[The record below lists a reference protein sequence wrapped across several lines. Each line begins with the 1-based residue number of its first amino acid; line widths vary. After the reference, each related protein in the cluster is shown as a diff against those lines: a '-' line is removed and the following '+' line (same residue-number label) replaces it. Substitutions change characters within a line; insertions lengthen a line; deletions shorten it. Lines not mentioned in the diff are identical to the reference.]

1 MYSSPGKFITAIR
14 TGIRGKNSPIVN
26 DLLWH
31 LGPPIILLLIFFL
44 FFPTRSKFEFSA
56 DEGINLMK
64 AMLIERGY
72 KMYDQIWSDQPPLFS
87 FLLAGLMRVFGYKVG
102 VTRTFVLIL
111 SAILLWANIQF
122 LRMNWGNKQAVFGA
136 IFLFLLPTYISLSV
150 STMLGL
156 PSITFATLSILS
168 LAAWHK
174 KRRYTWLILSAAALG
189 ISILIKLF
197 TGFLAPIIVLGILIG
212 EYTRT
217 NDGRNW
223 IKILTPVFLW
233 GAVFS
238 ILSIGIGFLL
248 VGPQNV
254 LQLIETHLLASDVV
268 SFDEWYFTIHRYT
281 RYLRPLLFLAIVGT
295 VITIRKR
302 NWTSLYPFF
311 WMVIA
316 YLLLLN
322 HTPVWWHHQLLISV
336 PATILAGITVGEI
349 APTVPKL
356 IEWGQFKDT
365 RGLIQLAGL
374 IGLFFFVF
382 SVRVPGGLENFNPLP
397 SLTTTG
403 LNLGMEREKILANM
417 IRRAPETNWVVT
429 DLPMYAFRARLSVP
443 PNLAVFSQKRFLTGN
458 LTEQEVIDTIQE
470 YQPEQI
476 LLGRQTYPLIEE
488 YLENGYYQYF
498 VTGDEETR
506 LYFRNDL

>member
-1 MYSSPGKFITAIR
+1 MYSSPGKLITAIR
-14 TGIRGKNSPIVN
+14 TGIRGKNSPVAN
-26 DLLWH
+26 GLLWH
-31 LGPPIILLLIFFL
+31 LGPPIILILIFFL
-44 FFPTRSKFEFSA
+44 FFPTRSDFEFSS

-64 AMLIERGY
+64 AMLVERGY

-87 FLLAGLMRVFGYKVG
+87 LMLAGLMRIFGYKVG

-122 LRMNWGNKQAVFGA
+122 LRMNWGNRHAIFGA
-136 IFLFLLPTYISLSV
+136 MFLFLLPTYITLSI
-150 STMLGL
+150 STMVGL
-156 PSITFATLSILS
+156 PSITFAALSILS

-174 KRRYTWLILSAAALG
+174 KRRYTWLFLSAAALG
-189 ISILIKLF
+189 ISVLIKLF
-197 TGFLAPIIVLGILIG
+197 TGFLAPIIVLGLLTG
-212 EYTRT
+212 EYSRT
-217 NDGRNW
+217 KDGRNW

-238 ILSIGIGFLL
+238 ILTIGIGFLL

-254 LQLIETHLLASDVV
+254 LQLFETHLLASDVV
-268 SFDEWYFTIHRYT
+268 SFDEWSFTIVRYT
-281 RYLRPLLFLAIVGT
+281 RGLRPLLFLAIVGT

-302 NWTSLYPFF
+302 SWTSLYLFF
-311 WMVIA
+311 WMVTA
-316 YLLLLN
+316 YLILLN
-322 HTPVWWHHQLLISV
+322 HTPVWWHHQLLMSV

-349 APTVPKL
+349 APTVLKL
-356 IEWGQFKDT
+356 IQWRQFKDT

-382 SVRVPGGLENFNPLP
+382 SVRVPYELEYFNPIP

-403 LNLGMEREKILANM
+403 LNLGMEREKILATI
-417 IRRAPETNWVVT
+417 IRHAPETKWIVT

-443 PNLAVFSQKRFLTGN
+443 PNLAVFSQKRFLTGS
-458 LTEQEVIDTIQE
+458 LTEQDVIDTIQE

-476 LLGRQTYPLIEE
+476 LLGRQTYPVIEE
-488 YLENGYYQYF
+488 HLENGYYLYF
-498 VTGDEETR
+498 MTRDEEAR

>member
-1 MYSSPGKFITAIR
+1 VA
-14 TGIRGKNSPIVN
+14 
-26 DLLWH
+26 
-31 LGPPIILLLIFFL
+31 
-44 FFPTRSKFEFSA
+44 
-56 DEGINLMK
+56 
-64 AMLIERGY
+64 
-72 KMYDQIWSDQPPLFS
+72 
-87 FLLAGLMRVFGYKVG
+87 
-102 VTRTFVLIL
+102 L
-111 SAILLWANIQF
+111 S
-122 LRMNWGNKQAVFGA
+122 
-136 IFLFLLPTYISLSV
+136 
-150 STMLGL
+150 
-156 PSITFATLSILS
+156 
-168 LAAWHK
+168 
-174 KRRYTWLILSAAALG
+174 

-197 TGFLAPIIVLGILIG
+197 TGFLAPIIVLGLLIG
-212 EYTRT
+212 EYSRT
-217 NDGRNW
+217 KDGKNW
-223 IKILTPVFLW
+223 IKILAPVFLW

-254 LQLIETHLLASDVV
+254 YQLIETHLLASDVV

-281 RYLRPLLFLAIVGT
+281 RYLRPLLLLAIVGT

-302 NWTSLYPFF
+302 SWTSLYPFF
-311 WMVIA
+311 WMVTA

-382 SVRVPGGLENFNPLP
+382 SVRVPGGLENFNPIP

-403 LNLGMEREKILANM
+403 LNLGMEREKILADM
-417 IRRAPETNWVVT
+417 IRHAPETNWVVT

-458 LTEQEVIDTIQE
+458 LTTQEVIDTIQE

-476 LLGRQTYPLIEE
+476 LLGRQTYPVIEE
-488 YLENGYYQYF
+488 YLENGYYLYF
-498 VTGDEETR
+498 VTWDEEAR